1 MTQAFQRLSYP
12 LGFLKKLRNKAMGI
26 LKKSNEERETMSGE
40 FLVIPYAREVEAV
53 TMFLSD
59 AGMRI
64 AYVSG
69 QMLQDLV
76 RARTSDDT
84 RREKLKCT
92 PSLVAAVLPCT
103 VVKRHG
109 GWKED

>member
-1 MTQAFQRLSYP
+1 MVGDEGGSSIGQQ
-12 LGFLKKLRNKAMGI
+12 
-26 LKKSNEERETMSGE
+26 
-40 FLVIPYAREVEAV
+40 VEAV
-53 TMFLSD
+53 ARILSD

-64 AYVSG
+64 AYASG
-69 QMLQDLV
+69 QKLQDLV